1 MTTPISIRTADLLR
15 ATPAG
20 LRALAAVACT
30 PGAVPKGQPQ
40 PPRRCPY
47 VRRDGKRFDKRTGT
61 WR

>member
-1 MTTPISIRTADLLR
+1 MTTPISIRIANLLR

-20 LRALAAVACT
+20 LRVLAQVCHT
-30 PGAVPKGQPQ
+30 PGAVPQPQ
-40 PPRRCPY
+40 PSRSRPY